1 MTTLV
6 SAFIAN
12 ANQRSDRSLDDY
24 IVYGKKILESNI
36 NKIIFMD
43 EDIIEKLP
51 DLSHSNNTVI
61 IPIRKTDN
69 YLYAYKDQITNFQLN
84 STHPEKDTLEYMITI
99 CSKTEHVRKAIELD
113 PFQSSQF
120 IWVDFGIIHVFKN
133 DDIKF
138 DNALSNIQNN
148 SYDNVRIGS
157 IWDPELYDAMCL
169 NFNTNIYKD
178 ITWYFAGGVFG
189 GKRKALLEFD
199 ILMKKKCIEIIQER
213 KGLMWEVNVWRL
225 IYLEHPDLFSLYE
238 CNHNPSLLLNY

>member
-12 ANQRSDRSLDDY
+12 ANQRSDRSVDDY
-24 IVYGKKILESNI
+24 IAYGKKILESNI

-51 DLSHSNNTVI
+51 DLSHTNNTVI
-61 IPIRKTDN
+61 IPIKKSDN

-99 CSKTEHVRKAIELD
+99 CGKTEHVRKAIELD

-120 IWVDFGIIHVFKN
+120 IWVDFGIIHMFKN
-133 DDIKF
+133 DVIKLR
-138 DNALSNIQNN
+138 NALSNIQNN

-157 IWDPELYDAMCL
+157 IWNPELYDVMRL

-178 ITWYFAGGVFG
+178 ITWYFAGSVFG
-189 GKRKALLEFD
+189 GNPYALVKFAD
-199 ILMKKKCIEIIQER
+199 LMQKQCIKIIEEKQT
-213 KGLMWEVNVWRL
+213 LMWEVNIWYQVFS
-225 IYLEHPDLFSLYE
+225 ENKDLFSLYN
-238 CNHNPSLLLNY
+238 CDHNSTILENY